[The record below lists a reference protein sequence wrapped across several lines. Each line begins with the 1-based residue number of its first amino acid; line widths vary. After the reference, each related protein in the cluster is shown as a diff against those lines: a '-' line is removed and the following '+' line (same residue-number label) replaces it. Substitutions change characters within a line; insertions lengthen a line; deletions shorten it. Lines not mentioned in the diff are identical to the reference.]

1 MPEDVRLV
9 KNNPLS
15 FSHNSESLA
24 TLNHSK
30 KKFKKKLYVTLTRS
44 IIVKQKSDRT
54 AKSEKRFWFFTTLIV
69 FVIAYI
75 I

>member
-9 KNNPLS
+9 KNSPLS

-24 TLNHSK
+24 TLDHSK
-30 KKFKKKLYVTLTRS
+30 KNKKKLYVTLARS

-69 FVIAYI
+69 FVITYI